1 MFFSRSVH
9 NNQTLFYFYVHLID
23 EKNASLQ
30 L

>member
-1 MFFSRSVH
+1 MFLNRSVH
-9 NNQTLFYFYVHLID
+9 NNQTLSYFYVHLIE